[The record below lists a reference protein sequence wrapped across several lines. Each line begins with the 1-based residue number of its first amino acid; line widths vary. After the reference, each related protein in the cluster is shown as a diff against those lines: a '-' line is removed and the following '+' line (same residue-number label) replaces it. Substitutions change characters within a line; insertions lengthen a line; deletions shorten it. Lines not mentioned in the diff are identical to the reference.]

1 MKLQDA
7 SRHQSQQL
15 NDLEDEEREKNE
27 ELRQKAFEQAHEQD
41 DEIKRLNEV
50 RQSWGYA
57 LVLLEASALCGD
69 TSLPDG
75 KER

>member
-1 MKLQDA
+1 LCYEFVHTSFQSELQERKTQMKLQDA

-15 NDLEDEEREKNE
+15 NDLEDEERQKNE

-50 RQSWGYA
+50 R
-57 LVLLEASALCGD
+57 
-69 TSLPDG
+69 
-75 KER
+75 

>member
-15 NDLEDEEREKNE
+15 NDLEDGERQKSE

-50 RQSWGYA
+50 R
-57 LVLLEASALCGD
+57 
-69 TSLPDG
+69 
-75 KER
+75 